1 MQGSLNSGLRERG
14 PVLLALVSLLAV
26 GIAACSSN
34 GGNID
39 IDGSSTVF
47 PITVAM
53 AEEFGLVSDVRV
65 QVGLSGTGGGFDKFC
80 RGETQVS
87 NASRP
92 IKASEVEACAGTND
106 EIIEFQVA
114 IDALT
119 IVTNPGNDWATCMT
133 VEQVAMIFKA
143 GGAERWSDVDPSWP
157 DEKIIKYYPG
167 ADSGTF
173 DYFTEVV
180 NGESGNCRS
189 DVTFSEDDNVLVRG
203 VAGDADG
210 IGFFGLAYFEENAD
224 QLNAVAIDP
233 GDGHPVSPSPTTVE
247 NGTYTPLSRPLFVYV
262 STEAA
267 GRPEVEDFVRFY
279 IEHAPTLAGEVG
291 YVPLPARVYTALRTR
306 FANRVT
312 GTEREGKGSVE
323 ELYAGR

>member
-106 EIIEFQVA
+106 EIIEFQV
-114 IDALT
+114 
-119 IVTNPGNDWATCMT
+119 
-133 VEQVAMIFKA
+133 
-143 GGAERWSDVDPSWP
+143 
-157 DEKIIKYYPG
+157 
-167 ADSGTF
+167 
-173 DYFTEVV
+173 
-180 NGESGNCRS
+180 
-189 DVTFSEDDNVLVRG
+189 
-203 VAGDADG
+203 
-210 IGFFGLAYFEENAD
+210 
-224 QLNAVAIDP
+224 
-233 GDGHPVSPSPTTVE
+233 
-247 NGTYTPLSRPLFVYV
+247 
-262 STEAA
+262 
-267 GRPEVEDFVRFY
+267 
-279 IEHAPTLAGEVG
+279 
-291 YVPLPARVYTALRTR
+291 
-306 FANRVT
+306 
-312 GTEREGKGSVE
+312 
-323 ELYAGR
+323 

>member
-173 DYFTEVV
+173 DYFVEVLKHV
-180 NGESGNCRS
+180 DENSAHTTDGTS
-189 DVTFSEDDNVLVRG
+189 SEDDNVLVIG
-203 VAGDADG
+203 VEGDRNAVG
-210 IGFFGLAYFEENAD
+210 YFGLAYYAEAGQE
-224 QLNAVAIDP
+224 LNAVEIDGGEGCVKP
-233 GDGHPVSPSPTTVE
+233 SAETAQSGAYSP
-247 NGTYTPLSRPLFVYV
+247 YSRPLFIYTDGGILE
-262 STEAA
+262 SK
-267 GRPEVEDFVRFY
+267 PEVVAFIDYYFELLEEIVP
-279 IEHAPTLAGEVG
+279 ETG
-291 YVPLPARVYTALRTR
+291 YATMNSEQKAEQYAKLEPFLP
-306 FANRVT
+306 
-312 GTEREGKGSVE
+312 
-323 ELYAGR
+323 